1 MKIHNSDIKLIFG
14 VDCGSKP
21 MDITYGAKPKTGIV
35 NRRCKNVSRLTSKW
49 IQTLLT
55 EALKGKKKD
64 DNEEVARL
72 VCMYACQKLFF
83 STSGETIGWG
93 YYAHMVPLESM
104 QQYDWAKQIR
114 TMLTSSISQNDKNPA
129 KVTGCVMLL
138 MYWLCEHTTI
148 LQPHRPNAFPRCV
161 KWDLTAL
168 QKKMK
173 TTSLA
178 DLGFNEV
185 NAGELFAILTELQK
199 FKRKTL
205 KVEPEIYEPART
217 SPNVSDIKGEQH
229 SGSNSHFS
237 GDGVE
242 LKDSNED
249 IHIPFSSQH
258 YDRAIVIPN
267 TNQPD
272 IIDVLIQ
279 ENRKAWGVI
288 RQWEANPPNVNI
300 EMKKC
305 MEQKDKEIKRLT
317 QLVIDL
323 ECDKIILQDLYD
335 DQSVHI
341 VTQAVAERQPP
352 SPMQH
357 NISPPSRVKRI
368 KEKDRK
374 EHRLPDFQYPDLP
387 GQKLLVWKG
396 DSKATHV
403 YFDDIVNLIK
413 EESIH
418 SNLIDAYAEL
428 LHEQQEVVNLTSD
441 EVLLIFTSMCLK
453 VIREYHPRKRS
464 KHIDAHVKNYQGERY
479 LPFPLHHEYH
489 WTIVVYDAKDNLWKH
504 YNSLRP
510 RTSIHD
516 PHIDQAQEIRKYI
529 EHVVSVIGESSP
541 LHTKLAGQNPAQPT
555 KSVDVCPQQG
565 DDSVDCGPP
574 VCYIMRAHIYYEEI
588 VGSLSRARL
597 GNLYCDP
604 LMTSVGHKISG
615 RQRWTPTPVQLQ
627 ILECLFDQ
635 GNGTPSKQKIKD
647 ITSDLS
653 QHGQISKSNVYHW
666 FQNRRARSKRK
677 QHVAAPNN
685 AESEVETEVESPDEK
700 KTKPEDF

>member
-1 MKIHNSDIKLIFG
+1 MGKKHVAHKKTRKRKRDKSHVKEETLKTNTCTNVDMRHVNYRSNMTGLVKLMKTTKFTEAQLRCLRQTPFWNLFDALRNNQIDLDKCMKYDDVVVHVLQMYQASEDAFYIGQKKMKIHNSDIKLIFG

-21 MDITYGAKPKTGIV
+21 MDISYGAKPKTGIV

-83 STSGETIGWG
+83 STIGETIGWG

-104 QQYDWAKQIR
+104 QEYDWAKQIR
-114 TMLTSSISQNDKNPA
+114 TMLTSSISQNDKNPT

-138 MYWLCEHTTI
+138 M
-148 LQPHRPNAFPRCV
+148 
-161 KWDLTAL
+161 DLTAL

-173 TTSLA
+173 TISLA

-185 NAGELFAILTELQK
+185 NAGELFAIPTELQK

-205 KVEPEIYEPART
+205 KVEPEIYEPGRT
-217 SPNVSDIKGEQH
+217 SPNLSNIKGEQH

-237 GDGVE
+237 GDRVD
-242 LKDSNED
+242 LKDSDED

-258 YDRAIVIPN
+258 YDRAIVIPD

-272 IIDVLIQ
+272 IIDYKHLQ
-279 ENRKAWGVI
+279 FSWELRARVI
-288 RQWEANPPNVNI
+288 ADLEHRLFNQSSPPNVNI

-323 ECDKIILQDLYD
+323 ECDKTILQDLYD

-341 VTQAVAERQPP
+341 VTQAMSERQPP

-387 GQKLLVWKG
+387 GQKQPHPIEMVEDVEKCPPAKQPKKLSFTNKFKVWAKMSKHDKQKVQALQKNGGDELLVWKG

-428 LHEQQEVVNLTSD
+428 LHEQQEVVNPTSD
-441 EVLLIFTSMCLK
+441 EASLIFTSMC
-453 VIREYHPRKRS
+453 S
-464 KHIDAHVKNYQGERY
+464 
-479 LPFPLHHEYH
+479 
-489 WTIVVYDAKDNLWKH
+489 WTADLQYV
-504 YNSLRP
+504 
-510 RTSIHD
+510 TS
-516 PHIDQAQEIRKYI
+516 
-529 EHVVSVIGESSP
+529 
-541 LHTKLAGQNPAQPT
+541 
-555 KSVDVCPQQG
+555 
-565 DDSVDCGPP
+565 CG
-574 VCYIMRAHIYYEEI
+574 CTYIMKKLWAASVVQNGVDYEI
-588 VGSLSRARL
+588 
-597 GNLYCDP
+597 C
-604 LMTSVGHKISG
+604 
-615 RQRWTPTPVQLQ
+615 
-627 ILECLFDQ
+627 
-635 GNGTPSKQKIKD
+635 
-647 ITSDLS
+647 
-653 QHGQISKSNVYHW
+653 
-666 FQNRRARSKRK
+666 
-677 QHVAAPNN
+677 
-685 AESEVETEVESPDEK
+685 
-700 KTKPEDF
+700 

>member
-1 MKIHNSDIKLIFG
+1 MRNVAHKKTGKRKRDESHVKEETPKTNTCTNVDMRHVNYRSNMIGLVKLMKTTKFTEAQLRCLRQTPFWNLFDALRNNQIDLDKCMKYDDVVVHVLQMYQASEDAFYIGQKKMKIHNSDIKLIFG

-21 MDITYGAKPKTGIV
+21 MDISYGAKPKTGIV

-83 STSGETIGWG
+83 STSGETIGWD

-104 QQYDWAKQIR
+104 QEYDWAKQIR

-138 MYWLCEHTTI
+138 MYWLCEHTTVH
-148 LQPHRPNAFPRCV
+148 QPHRPNAFPRCV

-173 TTSLA
+173 TISLA

-185 NAGELFAILTELQK
+185 NAGELFAIPTELQK

-205 KVEPEIYEPART
+205 KVEPEIYEPGRT
-217 SPNVSDIKGEQH
+217 SPNLSDIKGEQH

-237 GDGVE
+237 GDGVD
-242 LKDSNED
+242 LKDSDED
-249 IHIPFSSQH
+249 IHILFSSQQ
-258 YDRAIVIPN
+258 YDRAIVIPD

-288 RQWEANPPNVNI
+288 RQWEAKYKHLQFSWELRARVIADLEHRLFNQSSPPNVNI
-300 EMKKC
+300 EMKKS
-305 MEQKDKEIKRLT
+305 MEQKDQEIKRLT

-323 ECDKIILQDLYD
+323 ECDKTILQDLYD
-335 DQSVHI
+335 DY
-341 VTQAVAERQPP
+341 
-352 SPMQH
+352 
-357 NISPPSRVKRI
+357 PPSRVKRI

-387 GQKLLVWKG
+387 GQKQPHPVEMVEDVEEHPPAKQPKKSSFTKKFKVWAKMSKHDKQKVQALQKNGGDELLVWKG

-418 SNLIDAYAEL
+418 SN
-428 LHEQQEVVNLTSD
+428 
-441 EVLLIFTSMCLK
+441 K

-479 LPFPLHHEYH
+479 LLFPLHHDYH

-516 PHIDQAQEIRKYI
+516 PHIDQAQEI
-529 EHVVSVIGESSP
+529 
-541 LHTKLAGQNPAQPT
+541 
-555 KSVDVCPQQG
+555 
-565 DDSVDCGPP
+565 
-574 VCYIMRAHIYYEEI
+574 
-588 VGSLSRARL
+588 
-597 GNLYCDP
+597 
-604 LMTSVGHKISG
+604 
-615 RQRWTPTPVQLQ
+615 
-627 ILECLFDQ
+627 
-635 GNGTPSKQKIKD
+635 
-647 ITSDLS
+647 
-653 QHGQISKSNVYHW
+653 
-666 FQNRRARSKRK
+666 KR
-677 QHVAAPNN
+677 H
-685 AESEVETEVESPDEK
+685 
-700 KTKPEDF
+700 

>member
-1 MKIHNSDIKLIFG
+1 
-14 VDCGSKP
+14 
-21 MDITYGAKPKTGIV
+21 
-35 NRRCKNVSRLTSKW
+35 
-49 IQTLLT
+49 
-55 EALKGKKKD
+55 
-64 DNEEVARL
+64 
-72 VCMYACQKLFF
+72 
-83 STSGETIGWG
+83 
-93 YYAHMVPLESM
+93 
-104 QQYDWAKQIR
+104 
-114 TMLTSSISQNDKNPA
+114 
-129 KVTGCVMLL
+129 
-138 MYWLCEHTTI
+138 
-148 LQPHRPNAFPRCV
+148 
-161 KWDLTAL
+161 
-168 QKKMK
+168 MK

-588 VGSLSRARL
+588 VGSLSSAEWCGLRDL
-597 GNLYCDP
+597 LVHSFLN
-604 LMTSVGHKISG
+604 HK
-615 RQRWTPTPVQLQ
+615 
-627 ILECLFDQ
+627 
-635 GNGTPSKQKIKD
+635 
-647 ITSDLS
+647 
-653 QHGQISKSNVYHW
+653 KSEL
-666 FQNRRARSKRK
+666 
-677 QHVAAPNN
+677 P
-685 AESEVETEVESPDEK
+685 
-700 KTKPEDF
+700 